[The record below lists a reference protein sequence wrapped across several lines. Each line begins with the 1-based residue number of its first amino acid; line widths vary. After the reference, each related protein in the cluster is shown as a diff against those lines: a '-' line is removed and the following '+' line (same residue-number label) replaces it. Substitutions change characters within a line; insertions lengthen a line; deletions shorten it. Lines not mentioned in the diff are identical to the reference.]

1 MNILIAG
8 GFGFVG
14 GRLGQHLQQ
23 AGHQVILGSR
33 NVRYEPHWL
42 PSSSVALMNWD
53 DASSLQEVCSGVDI
67 VIQAAGMNAQDCASN
82 SLEALAVNGLATSRL
97 INAASIAGVTRVIYL
112 STAHVYANPLTGI
125 ISEESCPR
133 NLHPYATSHL
143 AGENAVL
150 SAKEN
155 GLIEGVVL
163 RLSNAFGAPV
173 NEDVNCW
180 TLLVNDLCR
189 QAVETRKLVLR
200 SHGLQQRDFITLQST
215 SRCIEHFLRLPATAL
230 HDGLFNVGGGQA
242 VSIYE
247 IALLIASRCKVV
259 LGFMPTIERIEPQS
273 QDVAELLEYSVA
285 KLESSG
291 CDIQQDFESEIDT
304 TLSFCL
310 KVFSDAR

>member
-23 AGHQVILGSR
+23 TGHQVILGSR
-33 NVRYEPHWL
+33 NARHAPHWL
-42 PSSSVALMNWD
+42 PSSGVVLMNWD
-53 DASSLQEVCSGVDI
+53 DFSSLQEVCSGVDI
-67 VIQAAGMNAQDCASN
+67 VIHAAGMNALDCASN
-82 SLEALAVNGLATSRL
+82 SLQALAVNGLATSRL
-97 INAASIAGVTRVIYL
+97 INAASIAGVTRFIYL
-112 STAHVYANPLTGI
+112 STAHVYANPLTGT

-150 SAKEN
+150 SANEN

-173 NEDVNCW
+173 DEDVNCW
-180 TLLVNDLCR
+180 TLFVNDLCR
-189 QAVETRKLVLR
+189 QAVENRKLVLR

-247 IALLIASRCKVV
+247 ITLLIASRCKVV

-273 QDVAELLEYSVA
+273 QDVAALLEYSVA
-285 KLESSG
+285 KLESTG

>member
-53 DASSLQEVCSGVDI
+53 GASSLQEVCSGVDI

-97 INAASIAGVTRVIYL
+97 INAASIAGVTRFIYL

-173 NEDVNCW
+173 DEDVNCW

-215 SRCIEHFLRLPATAL
+215 SRCLEHFLRLPATAL

-247 IALLIASRCKVV
+247 IALLIASRCKAV

-273 QDVAELLEYSVA
+273 QDVATLLEYSVA
-285 KLESSG
+285 KLESTG
-291 CDIQQDFESEIDT
+291 FDIQQDFESEIDT

-310 KVFSDAR
+310 KVFSDAQ